1 MHLSYILFLKRT
13 LMGQK
18 PPSLLSDVTNSL
30 SVNPVQKTYYNQI
43 FEKNKK
49 SSSKFRQEVTSI
61 IKRSAE
67 LPYPWAQELLS
78 VLKKSKEDE
87 LYTLYKSTL
96 R

>member
-1 MHLSYILFLKRT
+1 
-13 LMGQK
+13 MGQK
-18 PPSLLSDVTNSL
+18 HPSLLTDVTNSL

-49 SSSKFRQEVTSI
+49 TCTQFRQEVTSI
-61 IKRSAE
+61 IKRTAE
-67 LPYPWAQELLS
+67 LHYPWAQELPNI
-78 VLKKSKEDE
+78 LKKSKEDE